1 MYCDVVYKGKVI
13 GYISDVLCLKAN
25 DVLTIRNNDGKEY
38 MIPFVSDFVKEVDL
52 KKKEVILTDRDLEFY
67 DED

>member
-1 MYCDVVYKGKVI
+1 
-13 GYISDVLCLKAN
+13 
-25 DVLTIRNNDGKEY
+25 
-38 MIPFVSDFVKEVDL
+38 VSDFVKEVDL